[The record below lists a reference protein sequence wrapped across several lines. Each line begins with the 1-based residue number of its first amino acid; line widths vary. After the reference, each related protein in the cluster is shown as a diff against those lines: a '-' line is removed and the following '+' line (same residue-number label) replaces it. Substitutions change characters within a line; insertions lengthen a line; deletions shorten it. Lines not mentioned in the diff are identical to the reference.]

1 MSGKP
6 AAVGGLLKKKS
17 LSGKKILV
25 TGASG
30 FIGSHLCRRLL
41 AMNAEVVG
49 VSRKVQ
55 QNDETCTYWMK
66 ADLKENASVE
76 KVIQSVKPHIIFH
89 LASHVVGARDVKL
102 VIPTFHD
109 NLVST
114 VNILVESNQIGCEKI
129 ILIGSLEEPEKS
141 DNFITPSSPYAA
153 AKHAASAYGRMF
165 HALFNSPV
173 TIARLFMVYGPG
185 QRDLSK
191 LVPYTILSLLKD
203 RVPKLTSGH
212 RLVDWVYVDDVVDG
226 LLAMASA
233 QNIKGLTID
242 LGSGVSTSIQEIVLR
257 LVSAMGSLIE
267 PTFGSIPER
276 PMEQVRLANVADTDS
291 KINWKPKTSLERG
304 LEKTVEW
311 YRLNY

>member
-1 MSGKP
+1 VSGKP
-6 AAVGGLLKKKS
+6 AAVGGHLKKKS

-41 AMNAEVVG
+41 ALNAEVVG

-55 QNDETCTYWMK
+55 QNDETCTYCME

-89 LASHVVGARDVKL
+89 LASHVVGARHVNL

-114 VNILVESNQIGCEKI
+114 VNILMESNQIGCEKI

-233 QNIKGLTID
+233 QNIEGLTLD
-242 LGSGVSTSIQEIVLR
+242 LGSGVSASIQEIVLR
-257 LVSAMGSLIE
+257 LVSAMGSRIK
-267 PTFGSIPER
+267 PRFGSIPDR
-276 PMEQVRLANVADTDS
+276 PMEQVRLANVADTNS

-311 YRLNY
+311 YRLNH